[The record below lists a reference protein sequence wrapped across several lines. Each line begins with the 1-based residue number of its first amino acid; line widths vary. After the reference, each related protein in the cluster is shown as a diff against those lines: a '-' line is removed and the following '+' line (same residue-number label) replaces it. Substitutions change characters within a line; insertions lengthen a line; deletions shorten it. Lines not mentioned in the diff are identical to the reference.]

1 MLPENC
7 DHEAMLI
14 VTLVRDD
21 GPTEEIDEFRT
32 AMRDSLDATARANIR
47 TFEVVP
53 SDVGPWSAGG
63 IDLVR
68 CRGPEDMATS
78 AARATAVRRVH
89 ALPGTSSCR
98 IYATRVFPLTP
109 PPASGVHLF
118 AQGHYLPGYT
128 RQSGQARWRQHAGL
142 LASLPWFTE
151 QLLGYEQYHGY
162 EAESAARLGVDDTNG
177 FMHLAHPSVE
187 ARDHALQLPERTEV
201 LVPDERVFMATD
213 RGMRVLVV
221 ETTGAA
227 GTPEPGLA
235 D

>member
-1 MLPENC
+1 MLLESC
-7 DHEAMLI
+7 DHEAILI
-14 VTLVRDD
+14 VTLGREGAPA
-21 GPTEEIDEFRT
+21 GPIDELRS
-32 AMRDSLDATARANIR
+32 RLRGSLDTTMCAGIR

-68 CRGPEDMATS
+68 CRGSADMAVS
-78 AARATAVRRVH
+78 AGRVTAVRRAQ
-89 ALPGTSSCR
+89 ALPGTASCR

-162 EAESAARLGVDDTNG
+162 DAESAARLGVDDTNG

-187 ARDHALQLPERTEV
+187 ARERALRLPERTEV

-221 ETTGAA
+221 ETTSDD
-227 GTPEPGLA
+227 GTPEPRPAG
-235 D
+235 